1 MSSQPP
7 YPPPGG
13 APGGIP
19 PYDPRTQWRIY
30 REQQRA
36 AWRAQRDAWKAQRYA
51 WKAGYGNGRGPC
63 VPSVVGPILLIGIG
77 VVGVLLYSGTIS
89 ASGFWTWYGHWWPL
103 LLIAAGLAL
112 LAEWAIDLRRET
124 PVRRS
129 GGFVGGLILLAILG
143 FAAAGWS
150 NFWGPWQSNWGN
162 NEGFFNFFGMPEH
175 DFDQPVIQQAV
186 PANAVVQI
194 QDAHGDVSVAVG
206 DGPSLTVQS
215 HEMAYSDSD
224 DKSKK
229 IFDSIAAHV
238 LVTGNSVL
246 VKSEGNDRGRVNLT
260 VTVPKTALVTVNS
273 GRGDVTAAGLTG
285 GATITTSHGDVR
297 LSAIDG
303 PVQVHFDGGRGDFAA
318 HQVNGD
324 VTSDGNC
331 NDVTLSEIKGKVTM
345 NGEIFGDVHMETITG
360 PIHMHTSV
368 TEMDVASLPGDLTL
382 NSDVLRV
389 TQAKGDVRVVT
400 HAKDVDVNQVYGNTY
415 VDDSR
420 GDISIEPAGPYNI
433 DAHNGKGDVEV
444 TLPPDASGTVSG
456 HTQNGDIVS
465 DYPLEISGDQSK
477 TVMGVIG
484 GGKAKITL
492 SSDVGDLRIR
502 KGDGFPET
510 PVAPNPT
517 MKPIKPNAPHL
528 KVHPGDAT
536 HAVTQ

>member
-7 YPPPGG
+7 YTPPGG
-13 APGGIP
+13 VP

-36 AWRAQRDAWKAQRYA
+36 AWRAQRDAWKAQRHV
-51 WKAGYGNGRGPC
+51 WKAGYMGAYGPR
-63 VPSVVGPILLIGIG
+63 VPSVVGPILLVAIG
-77 VVGVLLYSGTIS
+77 VVGLLLYSGTIS
-89 ASGFWTWYGHWWPL
+89 EGNFWTWYGQWWPL

-112 LAEWAIDLRRET
+112 LAEWALDMRRET

-129 GGFVGGLILLAILG
+129 GGFVGALILLAILG
-143 FAAAGWS
+143 FAAAGWTHF
-150 NFWGPWQSNWGN
+150 NGRWQNNWGDN

-175 DFDQPVIQQAV
+175 DFDQQVIQTAV

-194 QDAHGDVSVAVG
+194 QNARGDVSVAVG
-206 DGPSLTVQS
+206 DGPNLTVQA
-215 HEMAYSDSD
+215 HEMAYAESD
-224 DKSKK
+224 DKAKK
-229 IFDSIAAHV
+229 VFDAIAAHV
-238 LVTGNSVL
+238 TVTGNSVQ

-260 VTVPKTALVTVNS
+260 VTVPKSALVTVNS

-297 LSAIDG
+297 LSAING

-324 VTSDGNC
+324 VTADGNC
-331 NDVTLSEIKGKVTM
+331 NDVTLSEIKGKVSM
-345 NGEIFGDVHMETITG
+345 NGDISGDVHLETITG

-382 NSDVLRV
+382 NSDELRA
-389 TQAKGDVRVVT
+389 TQAKGEVRVVT
-400 HAKDVDVNQVYGNTY
+400 HAKDVDLNQIYGDTY

-420 GDISIEPAGPYNI
+420 GEISIAPAGPFSI
-433 DAHNGKGDVEV
+433 DARNGKGDVEI
-444 TLPPDASGTVSG
+444 TLPPNASGTVNG

-465 DYPLEISGDQSK
+465 DYPLQISGDESK
-477 TVMGVIG
+477 TVTGVIG

-492 SSDVGDLRIR
+492 SADVGDLRIH
-502 KGDGFPET
+502 KGDSLSEMPAMPT
-510 PVAPNPT
+510 APT
-517 MKPIKPNAPHL
+517 APKAPRL

>member
-7 YPPPGG
+7 YPPPSG
-13 APGGIP
+13 APGGVP

-36 AWRAQRDAWKAQRYA
+36 AWRAQRDAWKAQRHV
-51 WKAGYGNGRGPC
+51 WKAGYGGPYGPR

-89 ASGFWTWYGHWWPL
+89 WTNFHVWYGHWWPL

-112 LAEWAIDLRRET
+112 LAEWALDLRRET
-124 PVRRS
+124 PVRRG
-129 GGFVGGLILLAILG
+129 GGFVGALILLAILG
-143 FAAAGWS
+143 FAASGWN
-150 NFWGPWQSNWGN
+150 NFWGPWQNNWGDN

-175 DFDQPVIQQAV
+175 DFDPAVIQQAV

-194 QDAHGDVSVAVG
+194 QDARGNVSVAVG
-206 DGPSLTVQS
+206 DGPNLTVQS
-215 HEMAYSDSD
+215 HEIAYADSD
-224 DKSKK
+224 DKAKQL
-229 IFDSIAAHV
+229 FDQIAAHV
-238 LVTGNSVL
+238 TVTGNSVL
-246 VKSEGNDRGRVNLT
+246 VKSEGNDHGRANLT
-260 VTVPKTALVTVNS
+260 VTVPRTALVTVNS
-273 GRGDVTAAGLTG
+273 GRGDVTAAGLNG

-303 PVQVHFDGGRGDFAA
+303 PVQVHFEGGRGAFAA

-345 NGEIFGDVHMETITG
+345 SGEIFGDVHMETITG
-360 PIHMHTSV
+360 PIHVHTSV
-368 TEMDVASLPGDLTL
+368 TEMDVAALPGDLTL
-382 NSDVLRV
+382 NSDALRV
-389 TQAKGDVRVVT
+389 TQAKGQVRVVT
-400 HAKDVDVNQVYGNTY
+400 HAKDVDVSQVYGDTY

-420 GDISIEPAGPYNI
+420 GDISIAPAGAYNI
-433 DAHNGKGDVEV
+433 DARNAKGDVEV
-444 TLPPDASGTVSG
+444 TLPPNASGTVNG

-465 DYPLEISGDQSK
+465 DYPLDISGDTSK

-510 PVAPNPT
+510 PLAPTPPRSP
-517 MKPIKPNAPHL
+517 KAPHL